1 MKSHVDAQA
10 EQTRQPRSATSP
22 AEGLATV
29 IDQSPAAK
37 ARRGLQEMAD
47 NRPQLKQVEA
57 LADGIDGSSLMVA
70 QRQLHANLFAQRRET
85 SAPKPNQTGLPEQLK
100 AGVEALSG
108 MTMDHV
114 KVHYDSPRPAQLNA
128 HAYAQGSDIHVAPGQ
143 ARHLPHEAWH
153 VVQQAQG
160 RVRPTGQVANGTAIN
175 DEAGLERE
183 ADAMGMQALQ
193 LKLGDQVAAP
203 NQGGD
208 GYAGRE
214 GGWVVQREVYER
226 GLFNAP
232 EPDVGKDYE
241 SYERNSQW
249 EMFNTGMDMFAAAA
263 GDIISGIQDV
273 PNMVLTMTTSTTIDG
288 MGKTT
293 LKIVDPTGRVRTSE
307 EGHGNSASIGQW
319 SQWLGDPNTRV
330 GILVQLNPNELHSA
344 AEVAHTLNHEV
355 FLHAVGIWEEITH
368 LKSLPDADDRLDFA
382 VKHTGHPDRDHE
394 DLVFG
399 KRKNFVENQSR
410 MIDNALSR
418 GDRTLA
424 RQLIADYKAD
434 WTHQRLGLLKARAGM
449 LWTDEQKMKKVAVD
463 MIRDFGEDPD
473 PGAQA
478 EVENMRTI
486 IDIINY
492 AFEDHLDDVWH
503 WDRID
508 LSPRA
513 AEPDPDRAPE
523 DLSPLP
529 TGPRKKA
536 EAKTAG
542 NRE

>member
-37 ARRGLQEMAD
+37 ARRSLQEMAD
-47 NRPQLKQVEA
+47 NRPQLKQLEA

-85 SAPKPNQTGLPEQLK
+85 SAPKPNQTGLPDKLK

-203 NQGGD
+203 NPGGG
-208 GYAGRE
+208 GYAARE
-214 GGWVVQREVYER
+214 GGWVVQREVYKR

-232 EPDVGKDYE
+232 EPEIDLDFASV
-241 SYERNSQW
+241 ERHDRW
-249 EMFNTGMDMFAAAA
+249 EMLNNGMDMFADAA
-263 GDIISGIQDV
+263 GDIISGIDNV
-273 PNMVLTMTTSTTIDG
+273 PNMVLTMTTSTRIG
-288 MGKTT
+288 GIGKTT
-293 LKIVDPTGRVRTSE
+293 LKVIDPTGRIRTSE
-307 EGHGNSASIGQW
+307 EGHGNSATNEEW
-319 SQWLGDPNTRV
+319 SRWLGDPKTRV
-330 GILVQLNPNELHSA
+330 GIVVELNPNELHSA
-344 AEVAHTLNHEV
+344 AAVAHTLNHEV
-355 FLHAVGIWEEITH
+355 FLHAVSMWEEITD
-368 LKSLPDADDRLDFA
+368 LKSLQNADDRRIFA
-382 VKHTGHPDRDHE
+382 ETKMGHPDQDHE
-394 DLVFG
+394 DLVLG
-399 KRKNFVENQSR
+399 YRRNLIENQRR
-410 MIDNALSR
+410 MIRGALLK
-418 GDRTLA
+418 GNQILA
-424 RQLIADYKAD
+424 RQLIDDYHAD
-434 WTHQRLGLLKARAGM
+434 WSNQRLDLLKGRAGQ
-449 LWTDEQKMKKVAVD
+449 LWTDEQGMKESALKL
-463 MIRDFGEDPD
+463 IRNFSKATDA
-473 PGAQA
+473 GAQE
-478 EVENMRTI
+478 EVKNMRAI
-486 IDIINY
+486 LDIIGY
-492 AFEDHLDDVWH
+492 SFDDHLTDVW
-503 WDRID
+503 RRYGID
-508 LSPRA
+508 LSPHV
-513 AEPDPDRAPE
+513 AEPEPELEPE
-523 DLSPLP
+523 DFSPLP
-529 TGPRKKA
+529 TGPRAKNKA
-536 EAKTAG
+536 ETAVPPK
-542 NRE
+542 